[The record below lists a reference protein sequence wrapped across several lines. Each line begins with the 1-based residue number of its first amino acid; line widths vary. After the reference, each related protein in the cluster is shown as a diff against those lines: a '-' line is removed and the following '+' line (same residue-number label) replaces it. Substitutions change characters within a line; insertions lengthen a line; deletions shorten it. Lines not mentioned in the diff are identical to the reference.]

1 MVFANHAIR
10 SRQTA
15 CKKDSPPEMGLR
27 CSCRCT
33 SISRVHFRGSPTSVW
48 VRGALLPFRRAQPSQ
63 WRPLTS
69 SARHFTL
76 LVTSLPGG
84 TPSRDRRSPR
94 LSQLLFCRDKVVA
107 EFGLKVWRNLN
118 VSIFQSSIYCHFAG
132 KNIQWKSFM
141 AKCKKKHHLSHGLIE
156 RVILSR
162 K

>member
-1 MVFANHAIR
+1 MGAGSIAAI
-10 SRQTA
+10 SQGPA
-15 CKKDSPPEMGLR
+15 ELVAPSDVE
-27 CSCRCT
+27 CS
-33 SISRVHFRGSPTSVW
+33 
-48 VRGALLPFRRAQPSQ
+48 ALHPASHVPSG
-63 WRPLTS
+63 
-69 SARHFTL
+69 RH
-76 LVTSLPGG
+76 